1 MSFTRSIFNNSVFF
15 LALIPL
21 FAVWGFWVTY
31 FTRPEGTI
39 ALHEHLHGVAM
50 FAWLGLLVLQAFLV
64 RTKRRDLHRQT
75 GKLAYLLGPWII
87 VTTLV
92 LANYRLN
99 VRGLTPEGLYI
110 FGLQF
115 FILIQYTVCLVMA
128 FRYRKQPDV
137 HARWMI
143 CTAFS
148 MLDPI
153 FARIIGIGFLQ
164 VPFESGTIQ
173 LITYGF
179 TNLIVIA
186 LVLRDWQAERRLD
199 VFLPMFLL
207 LLVTQLPT
215 LFVLKIPAWTAFADW
230 FMQLPLS

>member
-1 MSFTRSIFNNSVFF
+1 MSFTKSLFSNSVFF

-21 FAVWGFWVTY
+21 FALWGFWVTY
-31 FTRPEGTI
+31 FTRPSGSIT
-39 ALHEHLHGVAM
+39 LFEHLHGVAM
-50 FAWLGLLVLQAFLV
+50 FAWVLMLVLQSFLI
-64 RTKRRDLHRQT
+64 RTNRRPLHRQT
-75 GKLAYLLGPWII
+75 GKLVWLLGPWII
-87 VTTLV
+87 VSTIL

-99 VRGLTPEGLYI
+99 ARGLTPEGLYI

-128 FRYRKQPDV
+128 LRHRKQPAV

-153 FARIIGIGFLQ
+153 FARIIGINFLQ
-164 VPFESGTIQ
+164 VPIETGAIQ

-179 TNLIVIA
+179 IDLIV
-186 LVLRDWQAERRLD
+186 LVLAIRDWQAERRQD
-199 VFLPMFLL
+199 VFLPMLLL

-215 LFVLKIPAWTAFADW
+215 LVVLKLPAWTAFAEW
-230 FMQLPLS
+230 FMRLPLS

>member
-1 MSFTRSIFNNSVFF
+1 MSFTRSLFRHSVFF
-15 LALIPL
+15 LALIPV
-21 FAVWGFWVTY
+21 FAFWGFWVTY

-39 ALHEHLHGVAM
+39 AVYERLHGVAM
-50 FAWLGLLVLQAFLV
+50 FAWVVLLVLQSWLI
-64 RTKRRDLHRQT
+64 RSNRRLLHRQT
-75 GKLAYLLGPWII
+75 GKLVYLLGPWII
-87 VTTLV
+87 ISTLV

-99 VRGLTPEGLYI
+99 ARGLTPEGLYI

-115 FILIQYTVCLVMA
+115 FILIQYTVALSMA
-128 FRYRKQPDV
+128 LQYRKQPPV

-153 FARIIGIGFLQ
+153 FARIIGINFLQ
-164 VPFESGTIQ
+164 VPIESGTIQ

-179 TNLIVIA
+179 TDLIVVA
-186 LVLRDWQAERRLD
+186 LALRDWQTERRQD
-199 VFLPMFLL
+199 VFFPMLLL

-215 LFVLKIPAWTAFADW
+215 LFILKMPAWTAFADW
-230 FMQLPLS
+230 FMHLPLS

>member
-31 FTRPEGTI
+31 FTRPAGTI
-39 ALHEHLHGVAM
+39 AVHEHLHGVAM
-50 FAWLGLLVLQAFLV
+50 FAWLGLLVLQSFLV
-64 RTKRRDLHRQT
+64 RTNRRSLHRQT

-87 VTTLV
+87 ISTIL

-99 VRGLTPEGLYI
+99 ARGLTPEGLHV

-115 FILIQYTVCLVMA
+115 FILIQHTACLAMA
-128 FRYRKQPDV
+128 LRYRKRPDV

-153 FARIIGIGFLQ
+153 FARIIGINFLP
-164 VPFESGTIQ
+164 VPIESGTIQ

-179 TNLIVIA
+179 TNLIVIT
-186 LVLRDWQAERRLD
+186 LVLRDWQAERRQD
-199 VFLPMFLL
+199 VFLPMLLL

-230 FMQLPLS
+230 FMRLPLT

>member
-1 MSFTRSIFNNSVFF
+1 MSFTRTLFDRSVFF

-21 FAVWGFWVTY
+21 FALWGFWVTY
-31 FTRPEGTI
+31 FTRPPGTI
-39 ALHEHLHGVAM
+39 AVYEHLHGVAM
-50 FAWLGLLVLQAFLV
+50 FAWLLLLGLQSFLI
-64 RTKRRDLHRQT
+64 RTNRRPVHRQT
-75 GKLAYLLGPWII
+75 GKLAYVLGPWIVVSTI
-87 VTTLV
+87 V

-99 VRGLTPEGLYI
+99 ARGLTPEGLYV

-128 FRYRKQPDV
+128 LRHRKQPAV

-153 FARIIGIGFLQ
+153 FARIIGINFLQ
-164 VPFESGTIQ
+164 VPLESGMIQ

-179 TNLIVIA
+179 TDLIVIA
-186 LVLRDWQAERRLD
+186 LALRDWQAERRRD
-199 VFLPMFLL
+199 VFLPMLL
-207 LLVTQLPT
+207 LLLLTQLPT
-215 LFVLKIPAWTAFADW
+215 LFVLKLPAWTAFADW
-230 FMQLPLS
+230 FMRLPLT